1 MKNGTLVVFKKEMAR
16 FLGDKRLFF
25 TTVILPGLMI
35 FIMYSIVGQ
44 SMSSLVK
51 DSVEK
56 QYNTYIVNMPA
67 VVSRLLEESNFDVTE
82 IAENEIDGTKDKLK
96 SKDAD
101 LLVVFPADFEKN
113 IASFGQEGREIP
125 YVEVYYYS
133 SNMVSS
139 AAYSRITA
147 LFDEMEQGIS
157 NVFDVNP
164 DTENTMYD
172 VATDEDTTGTLF
184 ASILPMVLLM
194 LIYSSC
200 MAIAPESIAGE
211 KERGTFAAMLLTP
224 VPRGQIA
231 LGKVLALSAMAL
243 LGGISSCVG
252 TILSMPSLMGDVM
265 ESGDGMSISLSAY
278 TPGDYA
284 GLIVIILSTVI
295 LFITIISVLSAYAKT
310 VKEAS
315 TLVLPVMLL
324 VMFAGLS
331 SIYSSEAKTEIYWY
345 LVPIL
350 NSVQSLIGIFAR
362 STGTVNIAVTA
373 GVNIVVSAIGML
385 ILRQMFNSEKIMFAR

>member
-362 STGTVNIAVTA
+362 STIFIT
-373 GVNIVVSAIGML
+373 
-385 ILRQMFNSEKIMFAR
+385 